1 MCITLA
7 EPEAARHLVVGG
19 DADNTNLWMSDREGK
34 VWRQSV
40 QLPYGD
46 GKSSYGATLVNKED
60 KVGFIFNG
68 T

>member
-1 MCITLA
+1 MA

-19 DADNTNLWMSDREGK
+19 DTDNTNLWMSDREGK

>member
-1 MCITLA
+1 MA

-60 KVGFIFNG
+60 KVGFIFNV
-68 T
+68 TLL

>member
-1 MCITLA
+1 MA

-19 DADNTNLWMSDREGK
+19 DVDNTNLWMSDREGK

-40 QLPYGD
+40 QLPYGE

-60 KVGFIFNG
+60 KVGFMFNM
-68 T
+68 TL